1 MDSCGTAFKG
11 VSQTG
16 EASIVA
22 RLWAAEAARSGGG
35 LGRGAWWEGDMGGET
50 LTTGPRHHSPSAW
63 RPLSSRGRW
72 PTGPGQARQDSEK
85 LPQLES
91 SSRADDEAA
100 AQDSGFRGRLVS
112 EKGGKRPKDG
122 GWGGE
127 GVPFTTRWNTRGEAG
142 LREGKGAFGRGRV
155 GTDRPACGRP
165 GEASGLYG
173 FPEVPLEVI
182 ILLVLTCV
190 RPVSKAVDHSSKT
203 FYMVFVFSNLTCS
216 KTCLKYE
223 SV

>member
-22 RLWAAEAARSGGG
+22 RLWAAEAARSSG
-35 LGRGAWWEGDMGGET
+35 GRGRGTRREGDVGGES

-63 RPLSSRGRW
+63 RPLSGRGRW
-72 PTGPGQARQDSEK
+72 STGPGQARQDSEK

-91 SSRADDEAA
+91 SSREDDEAA

-112 EKGGKRPKDG
+112 EKGEKRHEDG

-142 LREGKGAFGRGRV
+142 LREGKGVFGRGRV
-155 GTDRPACGRP
+155 RTDRPACGRP
-165 GEASGLYG
+165 GEWPVVCMDFPRSRSKSLSYWWSWPVWDVFLKQWITPPNFLYG
-173 FPEVPLEVI
+173 ICF
-182 ILLVLTCV
+182 
-190 RPVSKAVDHSSKT
+190 
-203 FYMVFVFSNLTCS
+203 F
-216 KTCLKYE
+216 
-223 SV
+223 

>member
-1 MDSCGTAFKG
+1 MLWDRVAPSPFLWGFLMKVMSDGLCGTAFKG

-22 RLWAAEAARSGGG
+22 RLWTAEAATSGGG
-35 LGRGAWWEGDMGGET
+35 HGRGTRREGDVGGET

-63 RPLSSRGRW
+63 RPLSSRERW

-85 LPQLES
+85 LLES

-112 EKGGKRPKDG
+112 EKGEKRPKDG

-127 GVPFTTRWNTRGEAG
+127 GVGTFHHEMKHQRRS
-142 LREGKGAFGRGRV
+142 RSEGR
-155 GTDRPACGRP
+155 
-165 GEASGLYG
+165 
-173 FPEVPLEVI
+173 
-182 ILLVLTCV
+182 
-190 RPVSKAVDHSSKT
+190 
-203 FYMVFVFSNLTCS
+203 
-216 KTCLKYE
+216 
-223 SV
+223 